1 MPREMCRK
9 LIKAGFADVTRPNFE
24 CHSVGDGDFLRLAG
38 GQNNTEL

>member
-9 LIKAGFADVTRPNFE
+9 LIKAGFADVTWPNFE
-24 CHSVGDGDFLRLAG
+24 CHSVGVGDFLRLAG